1 MIGMEARALK
11 NLGQGGQLALWA
23 PDSEFSNSVSPR
35 CRSDASC
42 RCCCSVNLF
51 RDPRWGRGQEVPGE
65 CPLLTSV
72 FIQRWASG
80 LQSGDDPRY
89 LQAIAS
95 PKHFLACEP
104 HRRPSR
110 LPSPASQLLL
120 SG

>member
-1 MIGMEARALK
+1 M
-11 NLGQGGQLALWA
+11 
-23 PDSEFSNSVSPR
+23 
-35 CRSDASC
+35 
-42 RCCCSVNLF
+42 
-51 RDPRWGRGQEVPGE
+51 PGE

-104 HRRPSR
+104 LDDYFFRRLHSSCCRDDGRVALCFGQMTSR
-110 LPSPASQLLL
+110 TTSRWAEWRSLPTSL
-120 SG
+120 SVTS

>member
-1 MIGMEARALK
+1 M
-11 NLGQGGQLALWA
+11 
-23 PDSEFSNSVSPR
+23 
-35 CRSDASC
+35 
-42 RCCCSVNLF
+42 
-51 RDPRWGRGQEVPGE
+51 PGE

-104 HRRPSR
+104 LDDYFFRRLHSSCCRDDGR
-110 LPSPASQLLL
+110 LAL
-120 SG
+120 SALDR

>member
-1 MIGMEARALK
+1 MEARALK

-23 PDSEFSNSVSPR
+23 PDSESGNSNGLSRSHAD
-35 CRSDASC
+35 CR
-42 RCCCSVNLF
+42 CCSVNLF

-104 HRRPSR
+104 HRRPNP

-120 SG
+120 PR